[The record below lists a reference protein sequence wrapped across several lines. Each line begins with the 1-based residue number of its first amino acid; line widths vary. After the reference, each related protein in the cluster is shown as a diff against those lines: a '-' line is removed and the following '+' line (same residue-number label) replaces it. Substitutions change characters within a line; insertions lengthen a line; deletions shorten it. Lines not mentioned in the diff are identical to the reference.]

1 MNWVSSLRQWCWW
14 FFKPLTR
21 GGEYVNSLSDTSV
34 KHLQKF
40 PKNLE
45 RLFSSGSGRIF
56 GIRDPLTGYGI
67 WLLPGKRDSPKFGY
81 RFGIGKEN
89 NIRDSGGCRPWD
101 KWGGGGGG
109 VHPDPEIRG
118 TPGLKKKLF
127 GSSGLRD
134 NSDDRSSRC
143 GILVKKGRA
152 SGIRIPF
159 SRP

>member
-1 MNWVSSLRQWCWW
+1 M
-14 FFKPLTR
+14 
-21 GGEYVNSLSDTSV
+21 
-34 KHLQKF
+34 
-40 PKNLE
+40 
-45 RLFSSGSGRIF
+45 
-56 GIRDPLTGYGI
+56 
-67 WLLPGKRDSPKFGY
+67 
-81 RFGIGKEN
+81 
-89 NIRDSGGCRPWD
+89 
-101 KWGGGGGG
+101 GGG
-109 VHPDPEIRG
+109 HPDHEIRG

>member
-1 MNWVSSLRQWCWW
+1 MTATREARFAKIWVQMRDWERKQYSGQWRN
-14 FFKPLTR
+14 P
-21 GGEYVNSLSDTSV
+21 D
-34 KHLQKF
+34 
-40 PKNLE
+40 LE
-45 RLFSSGSGRIF
+45 ISGVGR
-56 GIRDPLTGYGI
+56 
-67 WLLPGKRDSPKFGY
+67 
-81 RFGIGKEN
+81 
-89 NIRDSGGCRPWD
+89 
-101 KWGGGGGG
+101 GGG

-118 TPGLKKKLF
+118 TPGLKKILF

>member
-1 MNWVSSLRQWCWW
+1 MGTDAGLG
-14 FFKPLTR
+14 KKT
-21 GGEYVNSLSDTSV
+21 
-34 KHLQKF
+34 
-40 PKNLE
+40 
-45 RLFSSGSGRIF
+45 IF
-56 GIRDPLTGYGI
+56 GTVADADLEI
-67 WLLPGKRDSPKFGY
+67 
-81 RFGIGKEN
+81 
-89 NIRDSGGCRPWD
+89 SGV
-101 KWGGGGGG
+101 G

-143 GILVKKGRA
+143 RILVKKGRA